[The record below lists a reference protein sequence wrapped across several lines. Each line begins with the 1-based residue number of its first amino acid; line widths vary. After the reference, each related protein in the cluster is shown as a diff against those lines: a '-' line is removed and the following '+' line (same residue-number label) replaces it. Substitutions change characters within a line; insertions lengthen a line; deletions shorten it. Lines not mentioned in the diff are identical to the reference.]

1 MWVSAKG
8 QTLNIDGLTINSL
21 GRGIKIDEQYV
32 GDPAKVVMNIN
43 NATFTTAKKAAIL
56 VKSVAGAEIN
66 ALNLNITNVAEDQA
80 NAVWIDEDAAAYYDL
95 VTVKGCYK
103 IIEGSVRV
111 TTVAGLNEV
120 NVGTAEAIIILGEGN
135 FGTIAATSNKTYIGQ
150 EGAQVDCINLNGADN
165 VTIKNIT
172 FDAATAVL
180 GCDGKGT
187 TKQYANIITGQQGKN
202 NAKGANNL
210 TIDGCVFVGKFD
222 NGGVAVAFTDQGRS
236 SGQSGNI
243 TIKNCKFE
251 VEGANAY
258 IYMHYSGKGFFNIED
273 NLFASNTF
281 SNPIYLGR
289 YQSSTPVVLKNNVF
303 EKVSTL
309 EDAIYVQAHSE
320 TYNVS
325 VDASNNTFAE

>member
-1 MWVSAKG
+1 M
-8 QTLNIDGLTINSL
+8 NPTILREFRS
-21 GRGIKIDEQYV
+21 RISS
-32 GDPAKVVMNIN
+32 
-43 NATFTTAKKAAIL
+43 FT
-56 VKSVAGAEIN
+56 
-66 ALNLNITNVAEDQA
+66 
-80 NAVWIDEDAAAYYDL
+80 WIDREA
-95 VTVKGCYK
+95 VSN
-103 IIEGSVRV
+103 IFFS
-111 TTVAGLNEV
+111 GLGDKFLDYV
-120 NVGTAEAIIILGEGN
+120 D
-135 FGTIAATSNKTYIGQ
+135 KYIKQ
-150 EGAQVDCINLNGADN
+150 ERIN
-165 VTIKNIT
+165 VTGTN
-172 FDAATAVL
+172 
-180 GCDGKGT
+180 GKT
-187 TKQYANIITGQQGKN
+187 TTSGILSHLILEDNKSLVN